1 MTAIPVDRA
10 VLVMGLRPLVFW
22 DCGFESLREKG
33 VLSLVCVCCVLS
45 RRGLCDGQ
53 ITRPEESHRPLC
65 VAVCDLE
72 TSWMRRSW
80 PTGGGGGG
88 LCAKKKQKKIMR
100 YELNVRCDCKEG
112 LGVCGLL
119 HRSVTDCVSND
130 VHCAQIN
137 YFFKQSNILGPFFF
151 TFMWPCIVTNF
162 FIMKPTRFTNFTNLF
177 CHETLY
183 VSDSSSVHRP
193 EFIHRALCNDIC
205 HTGS

>member
-1 MTAIPVDRA
+1 
-10 VLVMGLRPLVFW
+10 
-22 DCGFESLREKG
+22 
-33 VLSLVCVCCVLS
+33 LS

-119 HRSVTDCVSND
+119 HRSVTDSVSND

-151 TFMWPCIVTNF
+151 YVHVTVHRNKF
-162 FIMKPTRFTNFTNLF
+162 LYNKTNQMHQFPIFTPAWNCTCFGQFLCPSPGVYSLYTR
-177 CHETLY
+177 HWY
-183 VSDSSSVHRP
+183 VSYRFEDSCRAGAYAPARQLSSN
-193 EFIHRALCNDIC
+193 LYDIYQC
-205 HTGS
+205 RLYSE